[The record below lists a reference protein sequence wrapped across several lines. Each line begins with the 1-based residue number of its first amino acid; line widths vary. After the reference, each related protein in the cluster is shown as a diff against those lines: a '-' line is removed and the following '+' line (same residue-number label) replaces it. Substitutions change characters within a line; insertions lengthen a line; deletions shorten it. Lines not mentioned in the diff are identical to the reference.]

1 MTQSDF
7 EKITSIVSASQIALF
22 VIPHSQSVNPDEY
35 KVSSFSEYFNE
46 QHSSVWSNYT

>member
-7 EKITSIVSASQIALF
+7 E
-22 VIPHSQSVNPDEY
+22 SVNPNEY

-46 QHSSVWSNYT
+46 QHPSVPSDYT